1 MTLAHDSRRR
11 IRMWNKL
18 GSHGEGGGVGGVTS
32 NYVFLPFLPLFL
44 LFCLS
49 LSLRLSRSPDE
60 NSTNQL
66 RINGDSDNTT
76 SNSPFNTTT
85 GQQEGPT
92 QRCCTLTLHWS
103 LCMWTQEKKKKNSI
117 LLTSD
122 TDLHFLLCVN
132 SCSLL
137 SHQRYNSRWIF
148 PPWASYEALHAML
161 APLQGSNNPDQFI
174 YIREG
179 PWDYWLYNNSIV

>member
-1 MTLAHDSRRR
+1 MTRGPGDLIGRRRSMTLAHDSRRR

-18 GSHGEGGGVGGVTS
+18 GSHGEWGGVGGGAVTS

-103 LCMWTQEKKKKNSI
+103 LCMWTQEEKKRI
-117 LLTSD
+117 LFCSHLTQ
-122 TDLHFLLCVN
+122 TCT
-132 SCSLL
+132 SC
-137 SHQRYNSRWIF
+137 F
-148 PPWASYEALHAML
+148 V
-161 APLQGSNNPDQFI
+161 
-174 YIREG
+174 
-179 PWDYWLYNNSIV
+179 SIVVLFFLIKDTTQGGSFHLELHTKLYTRC